1 MTPCTTEPPLCGTR
15 ALLNFNI
22 EIMNFHTHVTIYKSA
37 ISTDGRHKMTYQRA
51 GLIAS
56 DRSLA
61 PDLCISNPGRLIP
74 PLPGSIRP
82 RKRFS
87 RLFSVEL
94 LILPNTDIHHRGLRG
109 LNWKL
114 PTSEINLNRLAV
126 GIVISVPMLN
136 GSQFYPA
143 SKSYGEPEL
152 RTLCLLYYI
161 F

>member
-1 MTPCTTEPPLCGTR
+1 
-15 ALLNFNI
+15 
-22 EIMNFHTHVTIYKSA
+22 
-37 ISTDGRHKMTYQRA
+37 MTYQRG

-56 DRSLA
+56 PLSLVR
-61 PDLCISNPGRLIP
+61 DLCISNPGRLIP
-74 PLPGSIRP
+74 LLAGSIRP

-136 GSQFYPA
+136 GSQFYPI
-143 SKSYGEPEL
+143 SKSSKE
-152 RTLCLLYYI
+152 RAIRKVDINILCVGTYVMNVHSYKWDNIGCSTYI
-161 F
+161 NKRVICGFIY